1 MVSVYIVVSPELTG
15 ALDRRTEP
23 LRIQKAQPGQGSCKD
38 LEVEPQIHPHL
49 CFEQVLQLF
58 EVVYLYFYV
67 KA

>member
-23 LRIQKAQPGQGSCKD
+23 LCIQKAQPAQGSCKD
-38 LEVEPQIHPHL
+38 LEVEIHPHL
-49 CFEQVLQLF
+49 CFEQVLQLL

-67 KA
+67 RA